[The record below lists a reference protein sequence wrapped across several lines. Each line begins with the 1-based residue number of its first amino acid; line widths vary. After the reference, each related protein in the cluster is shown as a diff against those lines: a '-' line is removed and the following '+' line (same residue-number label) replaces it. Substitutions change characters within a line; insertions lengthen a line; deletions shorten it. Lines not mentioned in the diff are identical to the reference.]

1 MPVVLRLNV
10 SVLAVIRSF
19 VTTVNSTGILTR
31 HVTRHG
37 QREPSTTGRDL
48 SLTATILSLRVSNG
62 DIIHVRTRLL
72 KIVLLIC
79 LIWTEVWNY

>member
-19 VTTVNSTGILTR
+19 VTTVNSTGIPTR

-62 DIIHVRTRLL
+62 DMIRTRLI